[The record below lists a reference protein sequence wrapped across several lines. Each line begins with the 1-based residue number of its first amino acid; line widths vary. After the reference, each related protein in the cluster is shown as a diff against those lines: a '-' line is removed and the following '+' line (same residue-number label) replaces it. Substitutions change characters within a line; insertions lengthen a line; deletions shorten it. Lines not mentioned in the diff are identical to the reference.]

1 MPVAPLAGRQAA
13 GGRAPPTTS
22 QRVFGSVLGQVFA
35 APVLP
40 FIREVKRFPDEP
52 GARHLTCQ
60 LFAQAGND
68 NAPLGG
74 ALLVLAGGL
83 GTAQCAF
90 LAEKQLS
97 AP

>member
-1 MPVAPLAGRQAA
+1 
-13 GGRAPPTTS
+13 
-22 QRVFGSVLGQVFA
+22 LGQVFA

-83 GTAQCAF
+83 GPAQLLADLF
-90 LAEKQLS
+90 LGKLHQANFC
-97 AP
+97 

>member
-1 MPVAPLAGRQAA
+1 M
-13 GGRAPPTTS
+13 
-22 QRVFGSVLGQVFA
+22 LGQVFA

-83 GTAQCAF
+83 GRP
-90 LAEKQLS
+90 S
-97 AP
+97 ARFSQRNN

>member
-1 MPVAPLAGRQAA
+1 
-13 GGRAPPTTS
+13 
-22 QRVFGSVLGQVFA
+22 LGQVFA

-68 NAPLGG
+68 NAPQGG
-74 ALLVLAGGL
+74 ALLGLAGGSGAL
-83 GTAQCAF
+83 PQCAF

-97 AP
+97 APCIEISAPKY

>member
-1 MPVAPLAGRQAA
+1 M
-13 GGRAPPTTS
+13 
-22 QRVFGSVLGQVFA
+22 LGQVFA

-68 NAPLGG
+68 SAPLGG
-74 ALLVLAGGL
+74 ALLILAGGL
-83 GTAQCAF
+83 GPAQLLRLWLGPRAF
-90 LAEKQLS
+90 ARELIFALEVSVEPIPVRQIVEFFVQ
-97 AP
+97 

>member
-1 MPVAPLAGRQAA
+1 M
-13 GGRAPPTTS
+13 
-22 QRVFGSVLGQVFA
+22 LGQVFA

-83 GTAQCAF
+83 GPAQLLADLF
-90 LAEKQLS
+90 LGELHQANFC
-97 AP
+97 

>member
-1 MPVAPLAGRQAA
+1 
-13 GGRAPPTTS
+13 
-22 QRVFGSVLGQVFA
+22 LGQVFA

-68 NAPLGG
+68 NAPQGG
-74 ALLVLAGGL
+74 ALLVVAGGL
-83 GTAQCAF
+83 GPAQCFRACSRF
-90 LAEKQLS
+90 LGKTS
-97 AP
+97 GFRP